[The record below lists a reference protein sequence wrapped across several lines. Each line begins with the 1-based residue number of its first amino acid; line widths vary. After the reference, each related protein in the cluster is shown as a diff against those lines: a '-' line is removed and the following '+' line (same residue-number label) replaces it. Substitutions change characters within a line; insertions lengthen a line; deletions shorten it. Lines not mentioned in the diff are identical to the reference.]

1 MKSNKKLNIISRFKY
16 WMLIPIVLLV
26 VSIIFG
32 FVFGLNYD
40 YDFKTVSSFDVKFN
54 TTVTNTE
61 YKELSKQLKTLVKSE
76 FTDFRIEKIGDG
88 AQNGLLVKIAN
99 EYGEFDTQI
108 ETLKNTIETKL
119 LENTG
124 DKLTSPVTIT
134 TTDTYKILPKDVSSL
149 IGYSVL
155 ALACIMLFVFIYY
168 AIRYNLTASVSI
180 VLTILF
186 EIAMLLTV
194 MIVARIPFNYY
205 FVVSYFV
212 MTISTIIISSYLN
225 NYIRSNLNV
234 EKYNKYSNADRVYDA
249 YARTIKPIMIFVAL
263 LSLSLF
269 AIMFFGNSTLIYTML
284 SIIVSLMVGLFGIY
298 FFEFSIW
305 SFWYKK
311 DKDATLKRKIEAENK
326 KSTQTSKTDDKIVV

>member
-1 MKSNKKLNIISRFKY
+1 MKSNNKLNIISRFKY

-99 EYGEFDTQI
+99 ENGEFDTQI
-108 ETLKNTIETKL
+108 ESLKNTIETKL

-124 DKLTSPVTIT
+124 DKVSSPVTIT
-134 TTDTYKILPKDVSSL
+134 TTDTYNILPKDASSL

-155 ALACIMLFVFIYY
+155 AMTCIMLFVFIYY

-311 DKDATLKRKIEAENK
+311 DKDATLRRKIEAEKK
-326 KSTQTSKTDDKIVV
+326 KSTQSSKSDDKIVV

>member
-1 MKSNKKLNIISRFKY
+1 MKSNNKLNIISRFKY

-88 AQNGLLVKIAN
+88 AQNELLVKIAKEN
-99 EYGEFDTQI
+99 EEFYTQI

-326 KSTQTSKTDDKIVV
+326 KSTQTSKTDEKIVV